1 MRVLVTGSG
10 GQLGGELRRLLST
23 MGAEAGPMPEVY
35 RGAEAD
41 YVGRADLDI
50 SDGAAVGSWFA
61 GHAPYDLVVN
71 CAAATDVDGCEA
83 DEEGAYRVNALGPQ
97 NLARACASQGA
108 ELVQVSTDYVFAGDG
123 PGERSEGDPVGP
135 ASAYGRTKL
144 AGEGL
149 ALAANPRTYVCRTAW
164 LYGYEGKNF
173 VKTMRRL
180 GASRPRVEVVCD
192 QLGNP
197 TSANDL
203 AYAILLAAQTGGYGV
218 WHMSGRGTCSWADL
232 AARTMER
239 SGLACEVVPV
249 TTAEYLASHPQAAPR
264 PAFSSLRNARL
275 EATVGDPFR
284 PWEEAL
290 DMYVGRLNEM
300 EA

>member
-1 MRVLVTGSG
+1 MRVLVAGAA
-10 GQLGGELRRLLST
+10 GQLGRELRRCLET
-23 MGAEAGPMPEVY
+23 MEAEVGPVPGAY

-41 YVGRADLDI
+41 YAGRADLDV
-50 SDGAAVGSWFA
+50 SDAASVGAWFA

-83 DEEGAYRVNALGPQ
+83 DEGGAWRANALGPE
-97 NLARACASQGA
+97 NLARACAAQSA
-108 ELVQVSTDYVFAGDG
+108 ELVQVSTDYVFSGEE
-123 PGERSEGDPVGP
+123 PGERLEGDPTGP
-135 ASAYGRTKL
+135 RGAYGRAKL
-144 AGEGL
+144 AGERL

-164 LYGYEGKNF
+164 LYGYAGRNY

-180 GASRPRVEVVCD
+180 GRGRGRVEVVRD

-197 TSANDL
+197 THANDL
-203 AYAILLAAQTGGYGV
+203 AYAVLLAATTGEYGV
-218 WHMSGRGTCSWADL
+218 WHMSGRGVCSWADL

-239 SGLACEVVPV
+239 SGLPCEVVPV

-264 PAFSSLRNARL
+264 PAFSALRNARL

-290 DMYVGRLNEM
+290 DAYIGRLAEL
-300 EA
+300 EE